1 MASSRSRRVDNYLH
15 IRPAA
20 REDLDALFA
29 LDQAC
34 FRPGIAYSKT
44 ELRYF
49 LFHPRSVSIV
59 AEDESGIA
67 GFAIVEFLLEEGRR
81 IGHIITI
88 DVPAARRRYGIG
100 RLLMESLLNSCRESE
115 AAAVRLEVAVDNE
128 AAIGFYQRL
137 GFTQTGR
144 MRGYYMGKLDAL
156 TMRLA
161 LASGTLLK

>member
-1 MASSRSRRVDNYLH
+1 MLPPRSKRVDNQPH

-29 LDQAC
+29 LDQTC

-49 LFHPRSVSIV
+49 LFHPRSISVV
-59 AEDESGIA
+59 AEDGGSIA

-81 IGHIITI
+81 IGHVITI
-88 DVPAARRRYGIG
+88 DVPAALRRTGVG
-100 RLLMESLLNSCRESE
+100 RLLMDALLDSCRESE

-128 AAIGFYQRL
+128 AAIAFYQRL
-137 GFTQTGR
+137 GFTQMGR

-161 LASGTLLK
+161 LQG

>member
-1 MASSRSRRVDNYLH
+1 MLPSRSKRVDNQPH

-20 REDLDALFA
+20 REDLDALFL

-67 GFAIVEFLLEEGRR
+67 GFAIVEYLLEEGRR
-81 IGHIITI
+81 VGHIITI
-88 DVPAARRRYGIG
+88 DVPAAHRRTGVG
-100 RLLMESLLNSCRESE
+100 RLLMESLLDSCRETE
-115 AAAVRLEVAVDNE
+115 TPAVRLEVAIDNE
-128 AAIGFYQRL
+128 AAIAFYQRL

-156 TMRLA
+156 AMRMA
-161 LASGTLLK
+161 LTSGSVLK

>member
-1 MASSRSRRVDNYLH
+1 MLPPRSKRVDNQPH

-20 REDLDALFA
+20 RGDLDALFA

-59 AEDESGIA
+59 AEDGGGIA

-81 IGHIITI
+81 IGHVITI
-88 DVPAARRRYGIG
+88 DVPAARRRTGVG
-100 RLLMESLLNSCRESE
+100 RLLMDSLLDSCRESE
-115 AAAVRLEVAVDNE
+115 AAVVRLEVAIDNE
-128 AAIGFYQRL
+128 AAIAFYQRL

-156 TMRLA
+156 TMRLV
-161 LASGTLLK
+161 LTSGPGLK

>member
-1 MASSRSRRVDNYLH
+1 MSPSRSKRVDNQPH

-20 REDLDALFA
+20 REDLDDLFA

-49 LFHPRSVSIV
+49 LFHPRSVSMV

-100 RLLMESLLNSCRESE
+100 RLLMESLLNS
-115 AAAVRLEVAVDNE
+115 
-128 AAIGFYQRL
+128 
-137 GFTQTGR
+137 
-144 MRGYYMGKLDAL
+144 
-156 TMRLA
+156 
-161 LASGTLLK
+161 

>member
-1 MASSRSRRVDNYLH
+1 MA
-15 IRPAA
+15 
-20 REDLDALFA
+20 
-29 LDQAC
+29 
-34 FRPGIAYSKT
+34 
-44 ELRYF
+44 
-49 LFHPRSVSIV
+49 
-59 AEDESGIA
+59 
-67 GFAIVEFLLEEGRR
+67 

-88 DVPAARRRYGIG
+88 DVPAARRRTGVG
-100 RLLMESLLNSCRESE
+100 KLLMQALLDSCRESE

-161 LASGTLLK
+161 LTGGPVSR